1 MYFSPSSSMKDTGIL
16 LYFVIKQDG
25 SSSNAFDF
33 CMEVAVLECQLG
45 H

>member
-1 MYFSPSSSMKDTGIL
+1 MYISPSSSMKDTGIL

-25 SSSNAFDF
+25 TSSNALDF
-33 CMEVAVLECQLG
+33 YVGVAVLECQLG